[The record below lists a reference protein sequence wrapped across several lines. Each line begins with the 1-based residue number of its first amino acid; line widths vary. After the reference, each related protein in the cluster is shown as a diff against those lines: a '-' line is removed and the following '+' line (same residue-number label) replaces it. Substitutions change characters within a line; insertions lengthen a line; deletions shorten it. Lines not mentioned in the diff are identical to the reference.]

1 MKSIS
6 GKKLAKILERK
17 GWRRIRVRGSHHRYQ
32 KNNVSISIPIH
43 GNQDLKIGLLKS
55 VMKQANLTESD
66 LM

>member
-17 GWRRIRVRGSHHRYQ
+17 GWRLIRVRGSHHRYQ

-66 LM
+66 LI